1 MKLKENIDRLRMLM
15 DLKEQLTNQDIITQ
29 IESGDFSRL
38 KEYLSINSELRSK
51 LNELFNT
58 SSIDELYNKLRKS
71 NKTLVLR
78 GMQIANQNKDIELY
92 KFLEKILN
100 NSEKIS

>member
-58 SSIDELYNKLRKS
+58 SSIDDLYNKLRKS

>member
-58 SSIDELYNKLRKS
+58 SSIEDLYNKLRKS

>member
-51 LNELFNT
+51 LYELFNT
-58 SSIDELYNKLRKS
+58 SSIDDLYNKLRKS